1 MNNFRPTIG
10 IEVHIAL
17 NTKSKMFSPSKN
29 LHNDPVNTN
38 INEIDLALPG
48 VIPSVNEGAVIKA
61 IQLAKALNMKIDQNI
76 RFDRKNYF
84 YQDLPKGFQITQQFY
99 PIGTIGSIKICNKTI
114 GVERIHMEEDT
125 AKQLLVGDHLCLD
138 YNRAGVPLIEVVSK
152 PDMHSAKEAYEY
164 LTQLKRIA
172 AFLNISD
179 AKMEDGS
186 LRADVNVSVAPVGS
200 EELGTKVEI
209 KNINS
214 FNNVMRAIDYEI
226 NRQTKLLLTNE
237 LVNQETRRWDDASKT
252 TVFMRSKSNAVEYC
266 YFTEPNILV
275 IKLDNK
281 FVYNA
286 VSSMNK
292 TPDVV
297 KKELKEL
304 NINDK
309 LIEQL
314 LDDFNLYSV
323 FNKVANATKD
333 SSQTVTWIVI
343 ELVALLKKQNKSIES
358 ISDSIINNIIEM
370 IKLLNNGDI
379 NGKQAKT
386 IFEKIVTE
394 QKEPRKLIE
403 ELGFKQI
410 TDEKVIEKYLQD
422 IISKNKNMLD
432 QYKERP
438 ERVEKFFIGQLMKE
452 TKGQANPVV
461 SMKVL
466 KLLLKI

>member
-29 LHNDPVNTN
+29 FHNDPVNTN

-48 VIPSVNEGAVIKA
+48 VIPSVNEAAVIKA
-61 IQLAKALNMKIDQNI
+61 IQLAKALKMKIDQTV

-99 PIGTIGSIKICNKTI
+99 PIGTIGSIKISNKEI

-125 AKQLLVGDHLCLD
+125 AKQLAVGEHLCLD

-152 PDMHSAKEAYEY
+152 PDIHSAKEAYEY

-186 LRADVNVSVAPVGS
+186 LRADVNVSVAPVGA

-214 FNNVMRAIDYEI
+214 FNNVMKAIDYEI
-226 NRQTKLLLTNE
+226 SRQTKLLLTNE
-237 LVNQETRRWDDASKT
+237 LVNQETRRWDDVSKT

-266 YFTEPNILV
+266 YFTEPNILA

-281 FVYNA
+281 FVFDAIN
-286 VSSMNK
+286 SMNK
-292 TPDVV
+292 TPDVITS
-297 KKELKEL
+297 ELKEL
-304 NINDK
+304 KVNDK
-309 LIEQL
+309 LINQL
-314 LDDFNLYSV
+314 LDDFSLYSV

-333 SSQTVTWIVI
+333 SSQAVTWIVI

-394 QKEPRKLIE
+394 QKEPRKLID

-410 TDEKVIEKYLQD
+410 TDEKVIEKHLQD
-422 IISKNKNMLD
+422 IISKNKSMLD

-452 TKGQANPVV
+452 TRGKANPIIT
-461 SMKVL
+461 KEL
-466 KLLLKI
+466 LHKKLD

>member
-29 LHNDPVNTN
+29 FHNDPVNTN

-48 VIPSVNEGAVIKA
+48 VIPSVNEAAVIKA
-61 IQLAKALNMKIDQNI
+61 IQLAKALKMKIDQTV

-99 PIGTIGSIKICNKTI
+99 PIGTIGSIKISNKEI

-125 AKQLLVGDHLCLD
+125 AKQLAVGEHLCLD

-152 PDMHSAKEAYEY
+152 PDIHSAKEAYEY

-186 LRADVNVSVAPVGS
+186 LRADVNVSVAPVGA

-214 FNNVMRAIDYEI
+214 FNNVMKAIDYEI

-237 LVNQETRRWDDASKT
+237 LVNQETRRWDDVSKT

-266 YFTEPNILV
+266 YFTEPNILA

-281 FVYNA
+281 FVFDAIN
-286 VSSMNK
+286 SMNK
-292 TPDVV
+292 TPDVITS
-297 KKELKEL
+297 ELKEL
-304 NINDK
+304 KINDK
-309 LIEQL
+309 LINQL
-314 LDDFNLYSV
+314 LDDFSLYSV

-333 SSQTVTWIVI
+333 SSQAVTWIVI

-394 QKEPRKLIE
+394 QKEPRKLID

-410 TDEKVIEKYLQD
+410 TDEKVIEKHLQD
-422 IISKNKNMLD
+422 IISKNKIMLD

-461 SMKVL
+461 SMKVF
-466 KLLLKI
+466 KKIVG